1 MRTWL
6 EEEAAKRD
14 ADFPAVPDY
23 AEPLRAWRL
32 WAIED
37 IRGSARLRS
46 LYRRCIWPAGVP
58 FAARCYARRF
68 NLWRRSVHEAPVETC
83 SCGIYAVQDERI
95 PRLWRDS
102 EVPPG
107 FSLVIG
113 SVSLWG
119 EVVECEHGWRSSFAY
134 PRELFVPRLGPYP
147 DETAAALA
155 GYGVPVEVLDARNIH
170 AALDAVA
177 ERNGVR
183 T

>member
-1 MRTWL
+1 MLTWL

-14 ADFPAVPDY
+14 AEFPPVPDY

-46 LYRRCIWPAGVP
+46 LYRRCIWPTGVP

-68 NLWRRSVHEAPVETC
+68 KLWRRSVHEAPVGIC
-83 SCGIYAVQDERI
+83 SCGIYAVRPDRI

-102 EVPPG
+102 ELPPG

-113 SVSLWG
+113 SISLWG
-119 EVVECEHGWRSSFAY
+119 EVVECEHGWRGSFAY
-134 PRELFVPRLGPYP
+134 PSELFVPCLVPDP
-147 DETAAALA
+147 DETAAGLA
-155 GYGVPVEVLDARNIH
+155 CYGVPVEVLEARTVRT
-170 AALDAVA
+170 ALDAVA
-177 ERNGVR
+177 ERTV
-183 T
+183 